1 MHCVKPHVGP
11 CEMTCPTMT
20 HSSSQLN
27 LLSPHKLR
35 ENPAIYCPPWQ
46 VSFEQEL
53 YLSLTI
59 STVEAI
65 PDRLCLG
72 RRFVETGPI
81 HPTTGSLLTISPC
94 EAHPSDIFTLA
105 VTSKYLLSASGDS
118 NVKLW
123 DIASPDHPLVHSFT
137 NAHSLGVH
145 HVATSK
151 DGKVAASAGFGGETS
166 LWDLQEFKKI
176 GNLGGMYLE

>member
-1 MHCVKPHVGP
+1 
-11 CEMTCPTMT
+11 MTCPTVP
-20 HSSSQLN
+20 HRAPPNFSIKP
-27 LLSPHKLR
+27 LSTHKLR
-35 ENPAIYCPPWQ
+35 ENLVIYCSPWQ
-46 VSFEQEL
+46 VSFEQEP

-59 STVEAI
+59 STVKTI

-72 RRFVETGPI
+72 RRSVEAGPI
-81 HPTTGSLLTISPC
+81 HPTAGSLLTISSC

-105 VTSKYLLSASGDS
+105 VTSKYLISASGDS
-118 NVKLW
+118 NLKLW

-145 HVATSK
+145 HVVTSK

-166 LWDLQEFKKI
+166 LWDLQEFKQI